1 MLRIF
6 TVVKLY
12 QQVFCVFELD
22 TAIMQLHV
30 CGIIGAVW
38 IRRRMKRDEEK
49 EEDEDELIDGNTK
62 KRKDRYS
69 FQELLQDW
77 KEREKEAAEKS
88 ELKQ

>member
-1 MLRIF
+1 
-6 TVVKLY
+6 
-12 QQVFCVFELD
+12 
-22 TAIMQLHV
+22 MQ
-30 CGIIGAVW
+30 
-38 IRRRMKRDEEK
+38 RDEEK

-69 FQELLQDW
+69 LQELLQDW